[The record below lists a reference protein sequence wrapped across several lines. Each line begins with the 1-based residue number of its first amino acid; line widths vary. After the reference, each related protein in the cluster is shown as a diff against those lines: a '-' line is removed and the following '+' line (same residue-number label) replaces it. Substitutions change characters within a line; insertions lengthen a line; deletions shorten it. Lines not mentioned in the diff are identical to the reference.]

1 VRRQARR
8 DLLIPGGIL
17 AAVGSAAA
25 LNISF
30 AAPFFN
36 FLAVLAALCAA
47 GALVLLLF
55 GIRPSWLGI
64 PLGVL
69 GIGAWLMACL
79 WIVML
84 AAFDGNSP
92 FEVALGDG
100 LLCRRTVYGS
110 VASDSGQ
117 DLAIYRRMLFID
129 RRLYVE
135 RHSDVYPNG
144 PHPAPARLR
153 DAVARCRAQAGVM
166 ASSERSGRSYSTGL
180 PFSV

>member
-8 DLLIPGGIL
+8 ALLIPGGIL
-17 AAVGSAAA
+17 AVVGSAAA

-36 FLAVLAALCAA
+36 FLAVLAALGAA
-47 GALVLLLF
+47 GVLVLALF
-55 GIRPSWLGI
+55 GVRPTWLGI
-64 PLGVL
+64 PLGLL
-69 GIGAWLMACL
+69 GTGAWLMACL

-92 FEVALGDG
+92 LEVALGDG

-110 VASDSGQ
+110 AVSDSGQ

-135 RHSDVYPNG
+135 RHSDVYPND
-144 PHPAPARLR
+144 PVSAPGGLQN
-153 DAVARCRAQAGVM
+153 AVARCRAHAGVM
-166 ASSERSGRSYSTGL
+166 ASSER
-180 PFSV
+180 

>member
-17 AAVGSAAA
+17 AVVGSAAA

-30 AAPFFN
+30 AASFFN
-36 FLAVLAALCAA
+36 FLAVLAALCGA
-47 GALVLLLF
+47 GVLVLRLF
-55 GIRPSWLGI
+55 GMRPSWLGI
-64 PLGVL
+64 PLGLL
-69 GIGAWLMACL
+69 GIGAWLMAGL

-110 VASDSGQ
+110 AVSDSGQ
-117 DLAIYRRMLFID
+117 DLAIYRRMLLID

-144 PHPAPARLR
+144 PVSAPGGLQN
-153 DAVARCRAQAGVM
+153 AVARCRAQAGVM
-166 ASSERSGRSYSTGL
+166 AFSER
-180 PFSV
+180 

>member
-1 VRRQARR
+1 MRHQARR

-36 FLAVLAALCAA
+36 FSAVLAALGAA
-47 GALVLLLF
+47 GVLVLRLF

-69 GIGAWLMACL
+69 GAGGWLMACL
-79 WIVML
+79 LILML
-84 AAFDGNSP
+84 AAFNGNSP
-92 FEVALGDG
+92 SEVALGDG
-100 LLCRRTVYGS
+100 LLCRQTVYGS
-110 VASDSGQ
+110 AVSDSGQ
-117 DLAIYRRMLFID
+117 DLAIYQRMLFID
-129 RRLYVE
+129 RRLTIE

-144 PHPAPARLR
+144 PHPAPALLR
-153 DAVARCRAQAGVM
+153 DAVARCRAHAGVM
-166 ASSERSGRSYSTGL
+166 ASSER
-180 PFSV
+180 

>member
-1 VRRQARR
+1 MRTQARR

-36 FLAVLAALCAA
+36 VLAVLAALCAA

-55 GIRPSWLGI
+55 GVRPSWLGI

-69 GIGAWLMACL
+69 GIGTWLMACL

-92 FEVALGDG
+92 TEVALGDG
-100 LLCRRTVYGS
+100 LLCRQTVYGS
-110 VASDSGQ
+110 AVSDSGQ

-135 RHSDVYPNG
+135 RHSDVYPN
-144 PHPAPARLR
+144 APVSVPGGLQN
-153 DAVARCRAQAGVM
+153 AVARCRAHA
-166 ASSERSGRSYSTGL
+166 YSTRL
-180 PFSV
+180 PLSV